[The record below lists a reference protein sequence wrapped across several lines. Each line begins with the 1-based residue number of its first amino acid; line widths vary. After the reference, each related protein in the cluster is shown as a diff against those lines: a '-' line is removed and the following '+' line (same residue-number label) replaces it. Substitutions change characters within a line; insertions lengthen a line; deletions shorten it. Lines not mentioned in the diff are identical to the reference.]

1 MPPSLPAAATNVVNE
16 TLSSSFS
23 GILGLALPLDSVIS
37 NLLPPTTSNN
47 PDGATFISNVFGIT
61 PASQAPAQL
70 FYSLLLERP
79 GSDRVPSVL
88 GIGRHPSND
97 LLSSSSS
104 LSSDSGDGD
113 ALTIDPTQVMYGGVL
128 GESSGV
134 HFWKAELRG
143 IAVYVD
149 GERREVDIG
158 QSATGSVFPEAILD
172 SGVPYIIATPA
183 IANAVWGALSIGPA
197 GDGNCES
204 PLLFPSYF
212 DYLRQC

>member
-1 MPPSLPAAATNVVNE
+1 MNE

-97 LLSSSSS
+97 LLSSNSG
-104 LSSDSGDGD
+104 DSGDSGD

-158 QSATGSVFPEAILD
+158 QSATGSVLD
-172 SGVPYIIATPA
+172 RKSTRLNSSHSG
-183 IANAVWGALSIGPA
+183 
-197 GDGNCES
+197 ES
-204 PLLFPSYF
+204 RMPSSA
-212 DYLRQC
+212 